1 MSAAMDSLLTWAPV
15 LAAALLAGLAGTP
28 HCLGMC
34 GGISAALGCP
44 RRAPEARGLMPDA
57 PLLALQFG
65 RLCGYGLL
73 GALAGFAGAN
83 LAAKGMGQLPLTGPS
98 LRLALALIMVLI
110 GLQIAGGYHPLGA
123 LERLGEPL
131 WRWARGPAVR
141 LRHRT
146 GLPARFAAGLLWALL
161 PCGLLYG
168 MLAAAAASGSA
179 LHGTLL
185 LGSFGLGTMPALLV
199 SALLPARLFAAAGSR
214 RRGLGLLVAGSGLWV
229 ALMPLLLTV
238 GGHSH

>member
-1 MSAAMDSLLTWAPV
+1 MSAEASLLAWAP
-15 LAAALLAGLAGTP
+15 LPLAALLAGLAGTP

-44 RRAPEARGLMPDA
+44 RQVPGAVGLRPDG
-57 PLLALQFG
+57 PLLALQAG

-73 GALAGFAGAN
+73 GALAGLAGAN
-83 LAAKGMGQLPLTGPS
+83 LAARGMGELPLSGPN
-98 LRLALALIMVLI
+98 LRLALALMMVLI
-110 GLQIAGGYHPLGA
+110 GLQIAYGRAPLGA
-123 LERLGEPL
+123 LERLGDPL
-131 WRWARGPAVR
+131 WRRVQRPAAR
-141 LRHRT
+141 LRHRA

-179 LHGTLL
+179 LHGALL
-185 LGSFGLGTMPALLV
+185 LVSFGLGTLPALLA
-199 SALLPARLFAAAGSR
+199 SAMLPARLFALAGSG

-229 ALMPLLLTV
+229 ALMPLLLTA
-238 GGHSH
+238 GAHMH